1 MKTNLL
7 AGLVVGGAMITTLAV
22 TPEVNALPTMD
33 GSIAFGA
40 FGATVVPNNI
50 SLPNLVI
57 TPFAP
62 LAGTVVVSPNSGVFA
77 DGDFLEVSGP
87 AAIFVSTS
95 AINLAAGTFTFS
107 DAVFGSWV
115 TTSIAN
121 IAFNPITT
129 TLSFNIFGTF
139 TPGTL
144 YPGFDPGA
152 ARIAVSLTQTGGPN
166 TPVSWSAT
174 LTSPP
179 FRTAVP
185 EPMTAGLGL
194 LSLGALGAFATRRR
208 QA

>member
-7 AGLVVGGAMITTLAV
+7 AGLVLGGAVVTTLAV

-40 FGATVVPNNI
+40 FGAAVVPNNI

-62 LAGTVVVSPNSGVFA
+62 LAGTVVVSPNNGTFA
-77 DGDFLEVSGP
+77 DVDFLEITGP
-87 AAIFVSTS
+87 AAIVVSTS
-95 AINLAAGTFTFS
+95 SINFAAQTFTFS

-115 TTSIAN
+115 TTSITDFV
-121 IAFNPITT
+121 FNPITT
-129 TLSFNIFGTF
+129 SLNFNIFGTF

-152 ARIAVSLTQTGGPN
+152 ARIAVGLTQTGGPN
-166 TPVSWSAT
+166 SPVSWSAT